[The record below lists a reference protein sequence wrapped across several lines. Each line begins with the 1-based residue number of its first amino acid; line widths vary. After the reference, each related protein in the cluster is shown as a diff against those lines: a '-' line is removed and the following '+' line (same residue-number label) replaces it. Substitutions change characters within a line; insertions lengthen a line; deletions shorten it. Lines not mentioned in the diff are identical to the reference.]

1 MELIEQKT
9 ANNIKAFSKMLDDTE
24 HMNGLVLKIYEE
36 FIVDYVT
43 VWADEIG
50 WEKVTGRLNNPESG
64 LSKQVDKL
72 IGLINDAAKADG
84 YATCLEIE
92 QMDRYDYNVDDVKQY
107 DTMEQAEG
115 AWDKAVE
122 LARDMQAKDIR
133 ITKAEFL
140 ADIVDFGIKTVKL
153 WDL

>member
-1 MELIEQKT
+1 MQNLAQKT

-50 WEKVTGRLNNPESG
+50 WDGVTERLNNPESG

-84 YATCLEIE
+84 YATCLEIIQE
-92 QMDRYDYNVDDVKQY
+92 DRYDYIANAL
-107 DTMEQAEG
+107 EQ
-115 AWDKAVE
+115 
-122 LARDMQAKDIR
+122 L
-133 ITKAEFL
+133 
-140 ADIVDFGIKTVKL
+140 DF
-153 WDL
+153 